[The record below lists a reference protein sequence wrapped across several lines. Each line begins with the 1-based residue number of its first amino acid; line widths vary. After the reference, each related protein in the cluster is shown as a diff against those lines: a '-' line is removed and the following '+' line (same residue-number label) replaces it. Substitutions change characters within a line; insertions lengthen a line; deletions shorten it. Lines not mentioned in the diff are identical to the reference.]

1 MLSALVSGFLH
12 ADQLIILTDVN
23 GIYTSNPRV
32 DPDAVRLTKLEDI
45 SDELLG
51 GADDLGSKVGT
62 GGMRS
67 KLLAARTAHTLAVPV
82 FIGTGQGQSKLLD
95 ILKGHGD
102 GTYIS
107 SSVTNTINTNR
118 QWIALH
124 SESTGRLYVDQGAE
138 EAIVHNG
145 RSLLPAGVFKVQ
157 GNFDI
162 GDVVE
167 VFGLEGLIGKGE
179 VTYSSEQLKQTIADR
194 DKYED
199 FKPMLEVIHRDRW
212 VQVK

>member
-1 MLSALVSGFLH
+1 MDEV
-12 ADQLIILTDVN
+12 T
-23 GIYTSNPRV
+23 
-32 DPDAVRLTKLEDI
+32 
-45 SDELLG
+45 DELLG
-51 GADDLGSKVGT
+51 GADDTGSKVGT

-82 FIGTGQGQSKLLD
+82 FIGTGRGPSKLLD

-107 SSVTNTINTNR
+107 SPVAHTINTNR

-124 SESTGRLYVDQGAE
+124 SESTGRLYVDKGAE

-157 GNFDI
+157 GNFEV
-162 GDVVE
+162 GEVVE
-167 VFGLEGLIGKGE
+167 VFGLNGLIGKGE
-179 VTYSSEQLKQTIADR
+179 VTYSSNN
-194 DKYED
+194 
-199 FKPMLEVIHRDRW
+199 
-212 VQVK
+212 